1 MSESGVLFTD
11 NMLLDNVLADGSS
24 PKKEDALR
32 SSCCL
37 LQIFVGKIAKDCEFC
52 EKLLRVRC
60 NENLCKMTHTA
71 IYRFLERVR
80 LRLEGR
86 PQDYSD
92 FLKIMRVK
100 KSGKRSS

>member
-1 MSESGVLFTD
+1 MSESGFVFTD

-37 LQIFVGKIAKDCEFC
+37 LQKFVGRIVFC
-52 EKLLRVRC
+52 EKLLRVRY